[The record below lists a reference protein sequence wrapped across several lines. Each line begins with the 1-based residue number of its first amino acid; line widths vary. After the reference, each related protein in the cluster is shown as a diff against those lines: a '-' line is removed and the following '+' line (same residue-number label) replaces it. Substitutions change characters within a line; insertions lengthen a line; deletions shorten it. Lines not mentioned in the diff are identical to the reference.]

1 VTDTAEH
8 GRTLALAGETRVAV
22 AGDWHGSA
30 LWLQTIIPAI
40 HRSAP
45 DVQSIL
51 HVGDFG
57 IFPDR
62 RGKRFLNAVDRSCLA
77 VGIKRVLVTPGNHDH
92 WPRLDQRFE
101 HRPGQPAQ
109 LSKTVWVLPR
119 GYRFNLAGRSFMSF
133 GGAASLDAARRRTSG
148 TWWPTEMPTNDDVAA
163 AVSGG
168 PVEVLVTHEAIEGG
182 TLRVQSVIDE
192 NPMNWDSQALAYSAL
207 SRSRVTEVWSGV
219 HPLVLAHGH
228 IHVADTMTLP
238 NGQRIYSLGANGQKK
253 NVGLLQLADLA
264 WTWID

>member
-1 VTDTAEH
+1 MTGSAQRGPFQT
-8 GRTLALAGETRVAV
+8 LAGETRVAI

-30 LWLQTIIPAI
+30 LWLQSVIPAI
-40 HRSAP
+40 IRSAP
-45 DVQSIL
+45 DVRTIL

-57 IFPDR
+57 IYPDR
-62 RGKRFLNAVDRSCLA
+62 RGKGFLNAVDRSCLA
-77 VGIKRVLVTPGNHDH
+77 VGIQRVLVTPGNHDY

-109 LSKTVWVLPR
+109 LSKTVWALPR
-119 GYRFNLAGRSFMSF
+119 GYRFNLAGRSIMSF
-133 GGAASLDAARRRTSG
+133 GGAASLDAARRRKNG
-148 TWWPTEMPTNDDVAA
+148 KWWPTEMPTDNDVAA
-163 AVSGG
+163 AVAGG

-182 TLRVQSVIDE
+182 TTRVQSVLNE

-219 HPLVLAHGH
+219 RPHVLAHGH
-228 IHVADTMTLP
+228 IHVADAVTLP
-238 NGQRIYSLGANGQKK
+238 NGQRVYSLAANGQKK
-253 NVGLLQLADLA
+253 NIGLIQFTDLA